1 MKHETPSRVFPRR
14 LEARFAGSAAS
25 PAQFPQDGLPEVAF
39 LGRSNVG
46 KSSLLNALA
55 ATRRLAHVSQT
66 PGRTRLVNFFRAS
79 VERPGSRKL
88 DELYLVDLPGYGY
101 AKAPREVRESFEELA
116 LSYLL
121 EREALRLAV
130 FIVDVRHE
138 PSERDHQLREFLDG
152 NELPWALAAN
162 KVDALSKNEARTRV
176 RALEAGIGLTS
187 AGVVPVS
194 AEKGL
199 GLGELWSL
207 IRAVALDSP
216 AAPERQALAIRGDDG
231 RN

>member
-1 MKHETPSRVFPRR
+1 MKHESPSHVFPRR

-25 PAQFPQDGLPEVAF
+25 PAQFRGDGLPEVAF

-55 ATRRLAHVSQT
+55 GTRGLARVSQT
-66 PGRTRLVNFFRAS
+66 PGRTRLVNFFR
-79 VERPGSRKL
+79 VGLERPGTRKR

-101 AKAPREVRESFEELA
+101 AKASREVRESFEELA
-116 LSYLL
+116 LSYLVD
-121 EREALRLAV
+121 REALRLAV
-130 FIVDVRHE
+130 FIVDARHE

-152 NELPWALAAN
+152 NELQWALAAN
-162 KVDALSKNEARTRV
+162 KIDALSRNEARARM
-176 RALEAGIGLTS
+176 RALEDGLGRTS

-194 AEKGL
+194 AEKGA
-199 GLGELWSL
+199 GLAELWSL
-207 IRAVALDSP
+207 IRAVAL
-216 AAPERQALAIRGDDG
+216 AAPAPEPEELSTRGHDG

>member
-1 MKHETPSRVFPRR
+1 MKHESPSRVFPRR

-25 PAQFPQDGLPEVAF
+25 PAQFPDDGLPEVAF

-55 ATRRLAHVSQT
+55 AAPGLARVSQT
-66 PGRTRLVNFFRAS
+66 PGRTQLVNFFRAG
-79 VERPGSRKL
+79 VARPGSRKL

-116 LSYLL
+116 LSYLVD
-121 EREALRLAV
+121 REALRLAV

-152 NELPWALAAN
+152 NEIQWALAAN
-162 KVDALSKNEARTRV
+162 KIDAVSRNEARTRLA
-176 RALEAGIGLTS
+176 ALEAGLGRTS

-194 AEKGL
+194 AEKGT
-199 GLGELWSL
+199 GVSELWSL
-207 IRAVALDSP
+207 IRAIALDSP
-216 AAPERQALAIRGDDG
+216 APAPQALAIRGDDG

>member
-1 MKHETPSRVFPRR
+1 VKHESPSHVFPQR
-14 LEARFAGSAAS
+14 LEASFAGSAAS
-25 PAQFPQDGLPEVAF
+25 PAQFPKGRLPEVAF

-46 KSSLLNALA
+46 KSSLLNALSGSHG
-55 ATRRLAHVSQT
+55 LARVSKT
-66 PGRTRLVNFFRAS
+66 PGRTRLVNFFQVS
-79 VERPGSRKL
+79 VERPGSRKR

-101 AKAPREVRESFEELA
+101 AKASREVRESFEELA
-116 LSYLL
+116 LSYLVD
-121 EREALRLAV
+121 RAALRLAV

-138 PSERDHQLREFLDG
+138 PSARDHQLREFLDG
-152 NELPWALAAN
+152 NELRWALAAN
-162 KVDALSKNEARTRV
+162 KVDALSRSEARTRIK
-176 RALEAGIGLTS
+176 ALEAGIGRTS

-194 AEKGL
+194 AEKGA

-216 AAPERQALAIRGDDG
+216 APEPEELATRGHDG